1 MVKETRFLIRLH
13 GNVQGVGLRYH
24 IKNKAQTLGLV
35 GWVKNESDG
44 TVSCLIGGGQAR
56 VSDFMQYLSEAL
68 PVGRVD
74 KMDVEVSSVEGDLTD
89 FSIEYE

>member
-1 MVKETRFLIRLH
+1 MVKETRFLIRLY
-13 GNVQGVGLRYH
+13 GNVQGVGLRYN
-24 IKNKAQTLGLV
+24 IKNKAQALGLV
-35 GWVKNESDG
+35 GWIKNESDG
-44 TVSCLIGGGQAR
+44 TVLCLIEGQPAG

-74 KMDVEVSSVEGDLTD
+74 KMDVEVNSVGGDLTD